1 MLTVRQKIKSVN
13 VVNQRF
19 PDYSLK
25 YFNDVGCQGY
35 RAVVLWYGVASSLM
49 YWADEDK

>member
-35 RAVVLWYGVASSLM
+35 RAVVLGNCTATTLM
-49 YWADEDK
+49 YRADQN